1 MIITLASLKGGTG
14 KTILSLHIAH
24 AIALAKKRVLLID
37 ADPQGSA
44 SNWAGAREEA
54 APFVIVGMARENLH
68 KELTALAK
76 DFDHCVIDTAP
87 RVSALARSAIL
98 AADVVL
104 CPLQPSS
111 FDVWAVGETAQL
123 IQEAQEFKPSIK
135 AGFIINRRIANST
148 IGQEVATALQDYK
161 FPVLKTAIA
170 QRVAFAE
177 AAAGYSVLETAPS
190 SAGAKEIKTLSK
202 DILKL
207 AEVKKW

>member
-1 MIITLASLKGGTG
+1 VIITLASLKGGTG

-24 AIALAKKRVLLID
+24 AIALSKKRVLLID

-44 SNWAGAREEA
+44 SNWAGARDEA
-54 APFVIVGMARENLH
+54 APFIIVGMARDNLH

-111 FDVWAVGETAQL
+111 FDVWAVSETATL
-123 IQEAQEFKPSIK
+123 IQEAKQFKPDIK
-135 AGFIINRRIANST
+135 AGFIVNRKIANST
-148 IGQEVATALQDYK
+148 IGQEVIAALADYE
-161 FPVLKTAIA
+161 FPVLKTTIA

-177 AAAGYSVLETAPS
+177 AAAGYSIFETAPKS
-190 SAGAKEIKTLSK
+190 PGAKEIQALSK
-202 DILKL
+202 DILNL
-207 AEVKKW
+207 AGVKKW